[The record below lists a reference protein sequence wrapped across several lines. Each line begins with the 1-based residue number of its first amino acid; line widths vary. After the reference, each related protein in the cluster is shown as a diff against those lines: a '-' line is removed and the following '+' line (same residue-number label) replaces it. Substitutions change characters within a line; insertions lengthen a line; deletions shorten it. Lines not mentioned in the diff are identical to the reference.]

1 MNPDDMIKPQTIDKL
16 KTRAEAIAKAPE
28 GADIAPLRKDFLTA
42 LRSVPEDYYL
52 DTLFSLQMKGRTVL
66 YSEPSFDGSR
76 ELAWTASTFGRN
88 GNETRTTEKPVS
100 RAFWEEAARNI
111 VASVELRQIE
121 SQRALW
127 ARTKAHANEAAVRSA
142 EYLKLEGQL

>member
-1 MNPDDMIKPQTIDKL
+1 MIKSQTIDKL
-16 KTRAEAIAKAPE
+16 KTRAEAITKAPE
-28 GADIAPLRKDFLTA
+28 GTDIAPLRKDFLMA
-42 LRSVPEDYYL
+42 LRSVPEDYYR
-52 DTLFSLQMKGRTVL
+52 DTLFSLQVKGRTIL
-66 YSEPSFDGSR
+66 YSEPTFDGSR
-76 ELAWTASTFGRN
+76 ELTWTASTFGRN

-127 ARTKAHANEAAVRSA
+127 ARTRALANEAAIRKTA
-142 EYLKLEGQL
+142 YLNLEGQL

>member
-1 MNPDDMIKPQTIDKL
+1 MIKPQSIDKL
-16 KTRAEAIAKAPE
+16 KSRADAITKAPE
-28 GADIAPLRKDFLTA
+28 SADIAPLRKDFLTV
-42 LRSVPEDYYL
+42 LRSVPEDYYR

-66 YSEPSFDGSR
+66 YSEPSFDGSG

-127 ARTKAHANEAAVRSA
+127 ARTKALANETAVRSA
-142 EYLKLEGQL
+142 EYMKLEGQL